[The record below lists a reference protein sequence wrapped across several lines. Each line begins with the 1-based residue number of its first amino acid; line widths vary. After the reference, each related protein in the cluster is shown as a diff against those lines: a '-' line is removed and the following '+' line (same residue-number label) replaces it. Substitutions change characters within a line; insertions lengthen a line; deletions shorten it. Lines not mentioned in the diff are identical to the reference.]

1 MLGMFERKNM
11 NFQRLMLKQN
21 IKSNF
26 EKKTPIELIDFNI
39 LNFQNKEPFI
49 IT

>member
-1 MLGMFERKNM
+1 MLDVFERKNM

-21 IKSNF
+21 KSNF
-26 EKKTPIELIDFNI
+26 EKKTPIELINFNI